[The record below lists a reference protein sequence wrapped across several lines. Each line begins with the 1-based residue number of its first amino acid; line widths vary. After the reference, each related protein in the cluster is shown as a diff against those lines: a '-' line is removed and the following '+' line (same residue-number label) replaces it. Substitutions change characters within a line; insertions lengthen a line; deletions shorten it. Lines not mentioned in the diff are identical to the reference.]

1 MAEAALPSV
10 PERSAG
16 DGAASQGANS
26 DGAASGAHGADGH
39 EPTREEVVLE
49 RIEAFRRRRPKL
61 RDDFINSA
69 HGAGGKASA
78 ALIDA
83 VFLEAFRNPT
93 LETLADG
100 AVLTLPSGERLAFS
114 TDSYVVKPHRVPG
127 GSIGHLA
134 VHGTVNDL
142 SMMGARPQWI
152 SAGFII
158 EDGFPISELRDI
170 VADMHEAA
178 VMAGVDIVTGDTKV
192 VNKGA
197 ADGCYINTAGVGVI
211 PADVDLS
218 ARNVKPGDKVLV
230 SGKIG
235 DHGIAV
241 LIARGDLA
249 LEAEIPSDT
258 APLNQLVERLL
269 EAAPNTRFLRDPTRG
284 GVATVC
290 NEMAREAEVCVV
302 LQESA
307 IPVRNIVNGACEI
320 LGIDPLYVANEGK
333 LVAVVPAGET
343 DAALAAMKSHP
354 FGADAAVV
362 GEVRD
367 EPPGIV
373 IINTFF
379 GGNRIVDML
388 VGDPLPRI
396 C

>member
-1 MAEAALPSV
+1 M
-10 PERSAG
+10 RGDDG
-16 DGAASQGANS
+16 DGPGEG
-26 DGAASGAHGADGH
+26 DGQ
-39 EPTREEVVLE
+39 EPKGPSREDVVLE

-61 RDDFINSA
+61 RDEFINSA

-83 VFLEAFRNPT
+83 IFLEAFRNPT
-93 LETLADG
+93 LETMADG
-100 AVLTLPSGERLAFS
+100 AVLSLPSGERLAFS
-114 TDSYVVKPHRVPG
+114 TDSYVVKPRRFPG

-152 SAGFII
+152 STGFII
-158 EDGFPISELRDI
+158 EDGFPIAELRDI
-170 VADMHEAA
+170 VADMREAA
-178 VMAGVDIVTGDTKV
+178 EKAGVQIVTGDTKV

-197 ADGCYINTAGVGVI
+197 ADGVYINTAGVGVI
-211 PADVDLS
+211 PEGIDLQP
-218 ARNVKPGDKVLV
+218 AKVRPGDKVLV

-235 DHGIAV
+235 DHGVSV

-249 LEAEIPSDT
+249 LEADIPSDT
-258 APLNQLVERLL
+258 APLNGLVEALL
-269 EAAPNTRFLRDPTRG
+269 AAAPNTRFLRDPTRG

-290 NEMAREAEVCVV
+290 NELARAAEVSVV
-302 LQESA
+302 LQEAA

-333 LVAVVPAGET
+333 LVAVVPEGET
-343 DAALAAMKSHP
+343 EAALAAMRAHP
-354 FGADAAVV
+354 VGADAAVI
-362 GEVRD
+362 GEIRD
-367 EPPGIV
+367 DPPGIV

>member
-1 MAEAALPSV
+1 M
-10 PERSAG
+10 
-16 DGAASQGANS
+16 
-26 DGAASGAHGADGH
+26 
-39 EPTREEVVLE
+39 VLE

-114 TDSYVVKPHRVPG
+114 TDSYVVKPHRFPG

-178 VMAGVDIVTGDTKV
+178 VLAGVDIVTGDTKV

-197 ADGCYINTAGVGVI
+197 ADGCYINTAGVGLI
-211 PADVDLS
+211 PAEVNLS
-218 ARNVKPGDKVLV
+218 AKNVKPGDKVLV

-249 LEAEIPSDT
+249 LEAQIPSDT
-258 APLNQLVERLL
+258 APLNHLVERLL
-269 EAAPNTRFLRDPTRG
+269 EAAPNTRFLRDPT
-284 GVATVC
+284 
-290 NEMAREAEVCVV
+290 
-302 LQESA
+302 
-307 IPVRNIVNGACEI
+307 
-320 LGIDPLYVANEGK
+320 
-333 LVAVVPAGET
+333 
-343 DAALAAMKSHP
+343 
-354 FGADAAVV
+354 
-362 GEVRD
+362 
-367 EPPGIV
+367 
-373 IINTFF
+373 
-379 GGNRIVDML
+379 
-388 VGDPLPRI
+388 
-396 C
+396 

>member
-1 MAEAALPSV
+1 MTQATGEGQPSQA
-10 PERSAG
+10 PG
-16 DGAASQGANS
+16 GA
-26 DGAASGAHGADGH
+26 ADGH
-39 EPTREEVVLE
+39 HPSREDIVLE
-49 RIEAFRRRRPKL
+49 RIEAFRRRRPRLK
-61 RDDFINSA
+61 DEFVNSA

-83 VFLEAFRNPT
+83 VFLEAFRNET
-93 LETLADG
+93 LEAMTDG
-100 AVLTLPSGERLAFS
+100 AVLELPSGDRLAFS
-114 TDSYVVKPHRVPG
+114 TDSFVVKPRHFPG

-142 SMMGARPQWI
+142 AMMGATPKWL
-152 SAGFII
+152 SAAFVL
-158 EDGFPISELRDI
+158 EDGFPIAELHGI

-178 VMAGVDIVTGDTKV
+178 ARAGVDVVTGDTKV

-197 ADGCYINTAGVGVI
+197 ADGVYITTAGVGVI
-211 PADVDLS
+211 PAGVRLS
-218 ARNVKPGDKVLV
+218 AKAVQPGDKVLV
-230 SGKIG
+230 SGNIG
-235 DHGIAV
+235 DHGVAV

-249 LEAEIPSDT
+249 LEADIPSDT
-258 APLNQLVERLL
+258 APLNDLVGKLL
-269 EAAPNTRFLRDPTRG
+269 AAAPNTRFLRDPTRG

-290 NEMAREAEVCVV
+290 NELARAADVSVV

-333 LVAVVPAGET
+333 LVAVVPADEA
-343 DAALAAMKSHP
+343 DAALSAMRADP
-354 FGADAAVV
+354 VGADAAVI
-362 GEVRD
+362 GEIRA
-367 EPPGIV
+367 EPPSIV
-373 IINTFF
+373 ILNTGF

>member
-1 MAEAALPSV
+1 M
-10 PERSAG
+10 
-16 DGAASQGANS
+16 
-26 DGAASGAHGADGH
+26 
-39 EPTREEVVLE
+39 REE
-49 RIEAFRRRRPKL
+49 
-61 RDDFINSA
+61 FINSA

-93 LETLADG
+93 LETMADG

-114 TDSYVVKPHRVPG
+114 TDSYVVKPLRFPG

-158 EDGFPISELRDI
+158 EDGFSIAELRDI
-170 VADMHEAA
+170 VADMREAA
-178 VMAGVDIVTGDTKV
+178 VAAGVEIVTGDTKV

-197 ADGCYINTAGVGVI
+197 ADGVYINTAGVGVI
-211 PADVDLS
+211 PSDVRLDPAS
-218 ARNVKPGDKVLV
+218 VRPGDKVLV
-230 SGKIG
+230 SGKVG

-241 LIARGDLA
+241 LIARGELA
-249 LEAEIPSDT
+249 LEADIPSDT
-258 APLNQLVERLL
+258 APLNGLVERLL

-290 NEMAREAEVCVV
+290 NELARAAEVSVV

-333 LVAVVPAGET
+333 LVAVVPAEEAA
-343 DAALAAMKSHP
+343 AALAAMQAHP
-354 FGADAAVV
+354 FGADAAVI
-362 GEVRD
+362 GEIRED
-367 EPPGIV
+367 PPGIV

>member
-1 MAEAALPSV
+1 MSEQV
-10 PERSAG
+10 GTEREEHHSTASP
-16 DGAASQGANS
+16 AASPPGPA
-26 DGAASGAHGADGH
+26 GPG
-39 EPTREEVVLE
+39 PTREEVVLE

-61 RDDFINSA
+61 KDDFINSA

-83 VFLEAFRNPT
+83 VFVEAFRNDT
-93 LETLADG
+93 LEAMTDG
-100 AVLTLPSGERLAFS
+100 AVLQLPSGDRLAFS
-114 TDSYVVKPHRVPG
+114 TDGFVVKPLRFPG

-134 VHGTVNDL
+134 IHGTVNDL
-142 SMMGARPQWI
+142 AMMGAVPKWI
-152 SAGFII
+152 SAAFVI
-158 EDGFPISELRDI
+158 EDGFPIAELHQI

-178 VMAGVDIVTGDTKV
+178 VHAGVQVVTGDTKV

-197 ADGCYINTAGVGVI
+197 ADGVYITTAGVGTI
-211 PADVDLS
+211 PAGVELS
-218 ARNVKPGDKVLV
+218 ASKVKPGDKVLV

-235 DHGIAV
+235 DHGVAV
-241 LIARGDLA
+241 MIARGDLA
-249 LEAEIPSDT
+249 LEADIPTDS
-258 APLNQLVERLL
+258 APLNELVEKLL
-269 EAAPNTRFLRDPTRG
+269 AAAPNTRFLRDPTRG

-290 NEMAREAEVCVV
+290 NELARAAEVAVV

-307 IPVRNIVNGACEI
+307 LPIRGIVNGACEI

-333 LVAVVPAGET
+333 LVAVVPAEEA
-343 DAALAAMKSHP
+343 DDALAAMRAHP
-354 FGADAAVV
+354 VGADAAVI
-362 GEVRD
+362 GEIRD

-373 IINTFF
+373 ILNTGF

>member
-1 MAEAALPSV
+1 MTQTTGGGEAA
-10 PERSAG
+10 
-16 DGAASQGANS
+16 
-26 DGAASGAHGADGH
+26 AASGAVPAGDGH
-39 EPTREEVVLE
+39 QPSREEVVLE
-49 RIEAFRRRRPKL
+49 RIEAFRRRRPRLK
-61 RDDFINSA
+61 DEFINSA

-83 VFLEAFRNPT
+83 VFLEAFRNDT
-93 LETLADG
+93 LEAMTDG
-100 AVLTLPSGERLAFS
+100 AVLELPSGDRVAFS
-114 TDSYVVKPHRVPG
+114 TDSFVVKPRHFPG

-142 SMMGARPQWI
+142 AMMGASPKWL
-152 SAGFII
+152 SAAFVL
-158 EDGFPISELRDI
+158 EDGFPIAELHGI
-170 VADMHEAA
+170 VADMREAA
-178 VMAGVDIVTGDTKV
+178 ALAGVDVVTGDTKV

-197 ADGCYINTAGVGVI
+197 ADGVYITTAGVGVI
-211 PADVDLS
+211 PAGVRLS
-218 ARNVKPGDKVLV
+218 AKAVKPGDKVLV

-235 DHGIAV
+235 DHGVAV

-249 LEAEIPSDT
+249 LEADIPSDT
-258 APLNQLVERLL
+258 APLNDLVGKLL
-269 EAAPNTRFLRDPTRG
+269 AAAPNTRFLRDPTRG

-290 NEMAREAEVCVV
+290 NELARAADVSVV

-333 LVAVVPAGET
+333 LVAVVPADEA
-343 DAALAAMKSHP
+343 DAALAAMRAHP
-354 FGADAAVV
+354 VGADAAVI
-362 GEVRD
+362 GEIRE

-373 IINTFF
+373 ILNTGF

>member
-1 MAEAALPSV
+1 MADAAPPS
-10 PERSAG
+10 P
-16 DGAASQGANS
+16 DGAASRGS
-26 DGAASGAHGADGH
+26 
-39 EPTREEVVLE
+39 REDDVLR
-49 RIEAFRRRRPKL
+49 RIEEWRRHKPRL

-78 ALIDA
+78 ALVNA

-93 LETLADG
+93 LETMADG

-114 TDSYVVKPHRVPG
+114 TDSYVVNPWRFPG

-152 SAGFII
+152 STGFVI
-158 EDGFPISELRDI
+158 EDGFSVADLKSI
-170 VADMHEAA
+170 VADMAEAA
-178 VMAGVDIVTGDTKV
+178 AKAGVQIVTGDTKV

-197 ADGCYINTAGVGVI
+197 ADGVYINTAGVGLI
-211 PADVDLS
+211 PEGVKLDS
-218 ARNVKPGDKVLV
+218 RSIKPGDKVLV
-230 SGKIG
+230 SGYIG
-235 DHGIAV
+235 DHGVAV

-249 LEAEIPSDT
+249 LEADIPTDS
-258 APLNQLVERLL
+258 APLNGLVEALL
-269 EAAPNTRFLRDPTRG
+269 AAAPNTRFLRDPTRG

-290 NEMAREAEVCVV
+290 NEFARDAEVSVV

-307 IPVRNIVNGACEI
+307 MPVRNIVNGACEI

-333 LVAVVPAGET
+333 LVAVVPGDEAE
-343 DAALAAMKSHP
+343 AALAAMRAHP
-354 FGADAAVV
+354 IGKDAALI
-362 GEVRD
+362 GEIRD
-367 EPPGIV
+367 DPPGIV
-373 IINTFF
+373 IINTKF